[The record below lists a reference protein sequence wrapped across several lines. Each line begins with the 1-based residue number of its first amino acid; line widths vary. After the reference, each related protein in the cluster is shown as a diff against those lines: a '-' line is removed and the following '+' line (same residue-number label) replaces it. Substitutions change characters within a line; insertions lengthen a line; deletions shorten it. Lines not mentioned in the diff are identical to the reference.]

1 MQEIFWSLMAPLAM
15 CEAFL
20 LSLIVVL
27 LVSWR
32 QPAWL
37 LLPLGLSVWIGLGW
51 SCPPVVPGNLCSW
64 E

>member
-1 MQEIFWSLMAPLAM
+1 MAPLAM
-15 CEAFL
+15 CEALL